1 MGCVLLFLKQSLKWL
16 LCREGRAVPSHT
28 ECALPD
34 FKMRTFAFIPKPRK
48 LVWDLE
54 NFGLSHVIRNFPM
67 LPDLEVKLFWAHVLV
82 WGQWHLVWALRSSLF
97 SLYPLKACKLWKGKI
112 RCWKCDFVV
121 TANPHYLLLAMVWGS
136 TTSFFISSGFAI
148 FMPKATSSILAGLKI
163 CLTKPCCSFFG
174 VNYCH
179 GVTEEASSEAGN
191 TLLIFVLLLYV
202 HPCIQIRRGKVLCV
216 SPAPQS
222 TSAAPLLMRSPS
234 GFSGT
239 FVWVPMRDHGVNL
252 LILKSKKCW
261 EIYG

>member
-1 MGCVLLFLKQSLKWL
+1 MWLCGNCKSTLPTAGHGLGQHHKFLYFLWFCNIYAK
-16 LCREGRAVPSHT
+16 SH
-28 ECALPD
+28 
-34 FKMRTFAFIPKPRK
+34 
-48 LVWDLE
+48 
-54 NFGLSHVIRNFPM
+54 
-67 LPDLEVKLFWAHVLV
+67 
-82 WGQWHLVWALRSSLF
+82 
-97 SLYPLKACKLWKGKI
+97 
-112 RCWKCDFVV
+112 
-121 TANPHYLLLAMVWGS
+121 
-136 TTSFFISSGFAI
+136 
-148 FMPKATSSILAGLKI
+148 ILAGLKI